1 MSAALRLL
9 LAAGLITVL
18 VLIVLQPRKLRRFA
32 RQIRLVGFL
41 YVVAVLTNAVL
52 RLTGVLGGL

>member
-18 VLIVLQPRKLRRFA
+18 VLIVFQPRKLRRFA

-52 RLTGVLGGL
+52 RVTGVLGGL

>member
-18 VLIVLQPRKLRRFA
+18 VLIVFQPRKLRRFA

>member
-9 LAAGLITVL
+9 LAAGLIAVL
-18 VLIVLQPRKLRRFA
+18 ALMVFQPRKLRRFA
-32 RQIRLVGFL
+32 RQIRLVGFV